1 MFGAGLLEGRKCKG
15 KSISGAP
22 LWLAAGAGHA
32 KVVEVL
38 LAACIW
44 LCEKLCGMENWRL

>member
-1 MFGAGLLEGRKCKG
+1 MFGAGLLEGGKCKG

-22 LWLAAGAGHA
+22 LWLTAGAGHV
-32 KVVEVL
+32 KVGEAL

-44 LCEKLCGMENWRL
+44 LCEKLCGMKNWRL